1 MLQGP
6 GGRPGQAW
14 AAPPRSSGPLPHR
27 PAPLGSFPGTPHGL
41 DPTDSPAGPPP
52 AGPQK
57 SLPSA
62 DLMILNSAWPPI
74 TWGTLPPQLGPGL
87 IPVGLEKCGLPSASS
102 EIGSAS
108 RVVWGHRGGS
118 TLGETPL
125 RQVQLRSICAHTP
138 FPGRAWRRGQ
148 PLAGR
153 GGNEAVTGND

>member
-1 MLQGP
+1 MGSTS
-6 GGRPGQAW
+6 
-14 AAPPRSSGPLPHR
+14 RSSQPPPSLP
-27 PAPLGSFPGTPHGL
+27 GSPQLLPGYPPPSL

-52 AGPQK
+52 VGPQK

-74 TWGTLPPQLGPGL
+74 TWGTLPPQPGPGL
-87 IPVGLEKCGLPSASS
+87 VPVGLEKWGLP
-102 EIGSAS
+102 SAS

-125 RQVQLRSICAHTP
+125 RQVQLWSICAHTP

-153 GGNEAVTGND
+153 RGNEAVTGDD